1 MSSNEAGAQRLEQR
15 SALALRA
22 MHHRVALADTLERLR
37 RAPFAAA
44 LVALTLG
51 VAIALPA
58 LLYSGVSALQGL
70 ARDWDAQVRVN
81 VFVELPNERSREALL
96 ETLEANQEIAR
107 VEFQDAAA
115 SLAEFARAMGFEDAE
130 GAGFEVLGED
140 PLPAVAL
147 VTPAPAVRAPA
158 RLRALAARLERLPDV
173 VGIQLDLDWV
183 ERLLATLR
191 AVERLALG
199 VGVLLGL
206 GVLLAVGGL
215 TRATLDARRQELVV
229 LRLVGATDAFVR
241 RPFLYGGAL
250 QGAFGGLVACMLM
263 AVLAALL
270 GAPLAALATSYGLGE
285 APAPPLGRLLIAL
298 PLIGA
303 ALGWLG
309 ARLALARRLALPEP

>member
-1 MSSNEAGAQRLEQR
+1 
-15 SALALRA
+15 

-37 RAPFAAA
+37 RAPLAAG

-58 LLYSGVSALQGL
+58 LLYSGVSALQDL
-70 ARDWDAQVRVN
+70 AREWDAQVRVN
-81 VFVELPNERSREALL
+81 VFVEVPDDGAREALL
-96 ETLEANQEIAR
+96 DTLETSEEIER
-107 VEFQDAAA
+107 VEFQDADA
-115 SLAEFARAMGFEDAE
+115 SLAEFVRAMGFEDAE
-130 GAGFEVLGED
+130 GAGFGILGED

-147 VTPAPAVRAPA
+147 VTPAPDVRAPA
-158 RLRALAARLERLPDV
+158 RLRALAARLERLPGV
-173 VGIQLDLDWV
+173 VGVQLDLDWV

-199 VGVLLGL
+199 VGGLLGL

-250 QGAFGGLVACMLM
+250 QGALGGLVACLLV

-270 GAPLAALATSYGLGE
+270 GAPLAALAASYGLGE
-285 APAPPLGRLLIAL
+285 TPAPPLGRLLIVL
-298 PLIGA
+298 PVAGA
-303 ALGWLG
+303 GLGWLG
-309 ARLALARRLALPEP
+309 ARLALAHRLALPEP